1 VSLKIFLCENSTTLK
16 IDTSDMDH
24 NEQVIASQKK
34 HIADIEKLLADTEKR
49 AKSFESDWS
58 NLFDQNKTLREANH
72 QLQQG
77 YETLRIQKGGFGFKM
92 LLASGMGG
100 FVTAL
105 ILCFVYLK
113 LKPKPDYIA
122 TFDQFRRENL
132 FDFELNL
139 SNGNFEEVEES
150 LRLCSEKQAF
160 HSIQPEIY
168 FTQKVVG
175 AAKRYCKPSKK

>member
-1 VSLKIFLCENSTTLK
+1 MKSDPSNN
-16 IDTSDMDH
+16 DTR
-24 NEQVIASQKK
+24 EQLIAAQKK
-34 HIADIEKLLADTEKR
+34 RLEELEQMHHDAEKR
-49 AKSFESDWS
+49 AKSYESDWS

-100 FVTAL
+100 FLTAL